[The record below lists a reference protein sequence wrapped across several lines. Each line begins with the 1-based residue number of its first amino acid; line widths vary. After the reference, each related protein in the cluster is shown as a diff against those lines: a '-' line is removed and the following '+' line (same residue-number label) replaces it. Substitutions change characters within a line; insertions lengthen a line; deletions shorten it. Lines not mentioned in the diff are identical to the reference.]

1 VICVDPNYEDVAA
14 IEQNRVKFVQ
24 HADSEELATAQV
36 MLFIDV
42 LEHVDDAQGLLRSYV
57 SGAKPG
63 CLVVISVP
71 AFMSLWS
78 PHDEFLEH
86 KHRYTLRKIEGLA
99 RSTGLRV
106 VKGRYLFASIVAPV
120 WISRRLR
127 RSRPPASDLKPVP
140 SWVNQFLKSI
150 TSLEH
155 RMSSNRV
162 AGLSA
167 LLLAEVTTDEKN
179 KSDR

>member
-1 VICVDPNYEDVAA
+1 MICVDPNYEDVDA
-14 IEQNRVKFVQ
+14 IQHNRVRFV
-24 HADSEELATAQV
+24 HRAASEDLAAAQV

-42 LEHVDDAQGLLRSYV
+42 FEHVDDAQGLLQSCV
-57 SGAKPG
+57 SCAKPG

-86 KHRYTLRKIEGLA
+86 KHRYTLREGEDLA

-106 VKGRYLFASIVAPV
+106 LKGRYLFASIVAPV
-120 WISRRLR
+120 WVSRRLG
-127 RSRPPASDLKPVP
+127 RSAPPASDLKPVP
-140 SWVNQFLKSI
+140 RWVNYFLKSI

-155 RMSSNRV
+155 RILSTRV

-167 LLLAEVTTDEKN
+167 LVLAEVTTGAVPR
-179 KSDR
+179 S